1 MKYTFDNIPSP
12 CYTLIEEKLID
23 NLKLLNK
30 VQSGTGVKIICA
42 LKGFSM
48 WSVFPLLRQYI
59 SGATASSLNEA
70 RLIHEE
76 MGTKAH
82 TYCPVYVPDDFHKI
96 VQLSDYVTFNSLSEY
111 SRYIVKTREYG
122 KKTIHCGLRI
132 NPEYSEITTELY
144 NPAIPLSRLGIT
156 RTELGDVLP
165 DGINGLHFHLL
176 CEQDSHVL
184 ERVLNKTEEKFGDLF
199 RKCQW
204 INLGGG
210 HLITRKGYDVEHL
223 ISLLNGFRKRYPGTE
238 IIMEPGEAIGW
249 ETGYLVSTV
258 LDIIDKG
265 SIKIAMLDVSFAA
278 HMPDTLEMPYKP
290 FIIGATEPVSGK
302 PTYRMGGTTCLAGD
316 FMGDY
321 SFDTELRPGDRV
333 IFHDMIHYT
342 MVKTTFFNGV
352 NHPHIG
358 IIDTRGNFQ
367 RIKSFSYED
376 FKSKLS

>member
-1 MKYTFDNIPSP
+1 
-12 CYTLIEEKLID
+12 
-23 NLKLLNK
+23 
-30 VQSGTGVKIICA
+30 
-42 LKGFSM
+42 
-48 WSVFPLLRQYI
+48 
-59 SGATASSLNEA
+59 
-70 RLIHEE
+70 
-76 MGTKAH
+76 
-82 TYCPVYVPDDFHKI
+82 VYVPDDFHKI

-111 SRYIVKTREYG
+111 RRYIAKTREYG
-122 KKTIHCGLRI
+122 GKTINCGLRI
-132 NPEYSEITTELY
+132 NPEYSEIITELY

-223 ISLLNGFRKRYPGTE
+223 ISLLKNFRKRYPGAE

-249 ETGYLVSTV
+249 ETGYLISTV

-290 FIIGATEPVSGK
+290 IILGATEPAPGK
-302 PTYRMGGTTCLAGD
+302 PTYKMGGTTCLAGD

-321 SFDTELRPGDRV
+321 SFDKELQPGDKV
-333 IFHDMIHYT
+333 LFHDMIHYT

-358 IIDTRGNFQ
+358 TIDTKGNFQ
-367 RIKSFSYED
+367 HIKSFSYED

>member
-1 MKYTFDNIPSP
+1 MKYNLDIVPSP
-12 CYTLIEEKLID
+12 CYTLIEEKLTD

-30 VQSGTGVKIICA
+30 VQSETGVKIICA

-48 WSVFPLLRQYI
+48 WSVFPILRQYL

-111 SRYIVKTREYG
+111 RRYITKAKEYG
-122 KKTIHCGLRI
+122 GKTINFGLRI

-156 RTELGDVLP
+156 RHELGDILP

-184 ERVLNKTEEKFGDLF
+184 ERVLFKTEDKFGDLF

-210 HLITRKGYDVEHL
+210 HLITRKGYDVDHL
-223 ISLLNGFRKRYPGTE
+223 VSLLKNLRKRYPGTE

-290 FIIGATEPVSGK
+290 IIIGATEPVSGK

-321 SFDTELRPGDRV
+321 SFNTELQPGDRV
-333 IFHDMIHYT
+333 IFQDMIHYT
-342 MVKTTFFNGV
+342 MVKTTFFNGI

-358 IIDTRGNFQ
+358 MIDTRGNFQ
-367 RIKSFSYED
+367 GIKSFSYED